1 MFSKPAGSK
10 AFFHERITLVYKEEK
25 TLKGKSEY
33 CRDQAKL
40 SDFEPNSVW
49 QRVWIVWF
57 FFLTDRYRVQFSLLT
72 TIPVLSNK

>member
-1 MFSKPAGSK
+1 MFSKPAPSK

-25 TLKGKSEY
+25 TLKRKSEY
-33 CRDQAKL
+33 CWDQAKL

-57 FFLTDRYRVQFSLLT
+57 FFFNR
-72 TIPVLSNK
+72 

>member
-1 MFSKPAGSK
+1 MFSKSAPSK

-25 TLKGKSEY
+25 TLKGKSVY
-33 CRDQAKL
+33 CWDQAKL
-40 SDFEPNSVW
+40 FDFEPNSAW

-57 FFLTDRYRVQFSLLT
+57 FLTDRYTVQFSLLT